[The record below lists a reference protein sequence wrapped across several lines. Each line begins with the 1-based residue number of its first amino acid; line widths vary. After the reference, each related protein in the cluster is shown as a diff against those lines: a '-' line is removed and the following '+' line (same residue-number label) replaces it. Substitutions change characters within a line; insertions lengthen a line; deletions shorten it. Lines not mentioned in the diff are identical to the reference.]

1 MWMTLM
7 KLDLVSVGLA
17 LSLGL
22 IFMVFFE
29 IFRIHS
35 YRGKIPPGPR
45 PLPFVGTIPQFLFS
59 PMEFIRSLSQ
69 YGEMTTMYI
78 GRQPAIFL
86 NTIEI
91 VKEAMVQNASSF
103 SGRPPIPLLMWVTE
117 GYGIVMA
124 TYGHSW
130 RQQRRFA
137 LHSLRNFG
145 LGKKS
150 VEDRVTEESRYLV
163 SEMLKLEGK
172 PFDPQHAIQNAVS
185 NIICSIVFGDR
196 FDYDDKRF
204 AYLLEIVRENI
215 IQSGAFIGQVFNL
228 LPIMKHFPG
237 PHQKIYQNAEELKA
251 FIRDVVKTHRESL
264 DPDSPRDLI
273 DAYLLEMEKQK
284 SNEDSTFHEDNMVMT
299 VSDLFLAG
307 TDTTATTIRWGLIF
321 LTQNPEVQERC
332 HEEIVQVLGYD
343 RLPSMD
349 DRDKLPYT
357 YATVH
362 EIQRCGNIVPSGVF
376 HETTQPT
383 KLRGYDIPK
392 GTVVFAN
399 LTAILTSKE
408 HWKHPDT
415 FNPENFLDD
424 NGHFFKP
431 ESFLPFSLGPRV
443 CLGETLAKTEL
454 FLFLTSLLQRIRFS
468 WPPGKP
474 FDPQHAIQNAVSN
487 IICSIVFGDR
497 FDYDDKRFAYL
508 LEILKENII
517 QSGSLVGQVFNLLPI
532 IKHFPGP
539 HQKIY
544 QNAVELKAFI
554 RDAVKTHRETL
565 DPDSPRDFIDAYLLE
580 MEKQKTIKDS
590 TFHEDN
596 LVMSVSDLFLAG
608 TDTTAT
614 TIRWGLI
621 YLTQNPHVQERCH
634 EEIVQVLGYDR
645 LPSMDGR
652 DKLPYTY
659 ATVHEIQHCANI
671 VPSGVFH
678 ETTQP
683 TKLRGYDIPKG
694 TEVFTNLTAILTD
707 KEHWKHPDTFN
718 PENFL
723 DENGHFFKPES
734 FLPFSLGP
742 RVCLGESL
750 AKMELFLFIT
760 SLLQWIRFSWPPGA
774 KWPDM
779 NGIVSLTRSP
789 EPFDIICH
797 SRGSKK

>member
-22 IFMVFFE
+22 IFMFFFE

-376 HETTQPT
+376 HETTQPAQ
-383 KLRGYDIPK
+383 LRGYDIPK

-408 HWKHPDT
+408 HWKYPDT

-424 NGHFFKP
+424 NDFFKP

-468 WPPGKP
+468 WPPG
-474 FDPQHAIQNAVSN
+474 
-487 IICSIVFGDR
+487 
-497 FDYDDKRFAYL
+497 
-508 LEILKENII
+508 
-517 QSGSLVGQVFNLLPI
+517 
-532 IKHFPGP
+532 
-539 HQKIY
+539 
-544 QNAVELKAFI
+544 
-554 RDAVKTHRETL
+554 
-565 DPDSPRDFIDAYLLE
+565 
-580 MEKQKTIKDS
+580 
-590 TFHEDN
+590 
-596 LVMSVSDLFLAG
+596 
-608 TDTTAT
+608 
-614 TIRWGLI
+614 
-621 YLTQNPHVQERCH
+621 
-634 EEIVQVLGYDR
+634 
-645 LPSMDGR
+645 
-652 DKLPYTY
+652 
-659 ATVHEIQHCANI
+659 
-671 VPSGVFH
+671 
-678 ETTQP
+678 
-683 TKLRGYDIPKG
+683 
-694 TEVFTNLTAILTD
+694 
-707 KEHWKHPDTFN
+707 
-718 PENFL
+718 
-723 DENGHFFKPES
+723 
-734 FLPFSLGP
+734 
-742 RVCLGESL
+742 
-750 AKMELFLFIT
+750 
-760 SLLQWIRFSWPPGA
+760 A

-779 NGIVSLTRSP
+779 NGVVSVVRSP
-789 EPFDIICH
+789 EAYDIICH

>member
-1 MWMTLM
+1 MNSTENLPPACMRLVILRINYYRGKTPPGPRPLPFVGTIPYFLKNPMEFIRSLPQYGEMTTVYLRRKPAILLNTVELAKEAMVQNASSFSGRPALPLLMWLTDGYGIVMATYRPLLEAAEMVCSAHAQELWPGEEVFNLLPIIKHYPGPHQKLYQNAVKAFIRDAVKTHRETLDPDSPRDFIDAYLLEIEKQKSNEDSTFHEDNM
-7 KLDLVSVGLA
+7 IMSVSDLFFAGTDTTTTTIRWGLVFLIQNPDVQGLA

-22 IFMVFFE
+22 IFMVLFE

-59 PMEFIRSLSQ
+59 PMEFIRSLSE

-91 VKEAMVQNASSF
+91 VKEALVQNASSF

-130 RQQRRFA
+130 RQQRRFT

-150 VEDRVTEESRYLV
+150 VEERVTEESRYLV
-163 SEMLKLEGK
+163 SEMLKSEGK

-264 DPDSPRDLI
+264 DPDSPRDFI

-284 SNEDSTFHEDNMVMT
+284 SNEDSTFDEDNMVMT
-299 VSDLFLAG
+299 VSDLFFAG

-321 LTQNPEVQERC
+321 LTQNPDVQERC

-362 EIQRCGNIVPSGVF
+362 EIQRCG
-376 HETTQPT
+376 
-383 KLRGYDIPK
+383 
-392 GTVVFAN
+392 
-399 LTAILTSKE
+399 
-408 HWKHPDT
+408 
-415 FNPENFLDD
+415 
-424 NGHFFKP
+424 
-431 ESFLPFSLGPRV
+431 
-443 CLGETLAKTEL
+443 
-454 FLFLTSLLQRIRFS
+454 
-468 WPPGKP
+468 
-474 FDPQHAIQNAVSN
+474 
-487 IICSIVFGDR
+487 
-497 FDYDDKRFAYL
+497 
-508 LEILKENII
+508 
-517 QSGSLVGQVFNLLPI
+517 
-532 IKHFPGP
+532 
-539 HQKIY
+539 
-544 QNAVELKAFI
+544 
-554 RDAVKTHRETL
+554 
-565 DPDSPRDFIDAYLLE
+565 
-580 MEKQKTIKDS
+580 
-590 TFHEDN
+590 
-596 LVMSVSDLFLAG
+596 
-608 TDTTAT
+608 
-614 TIRWGLI
+614 
-621 YLTQNPHVQERCH
+621 
-634 EEIVQVLGYDR
+634 
-645 LPSMDGR
+645 
-652 DKLPYTY
+652 
-659 ATVHEIQHCANI
+659 NI